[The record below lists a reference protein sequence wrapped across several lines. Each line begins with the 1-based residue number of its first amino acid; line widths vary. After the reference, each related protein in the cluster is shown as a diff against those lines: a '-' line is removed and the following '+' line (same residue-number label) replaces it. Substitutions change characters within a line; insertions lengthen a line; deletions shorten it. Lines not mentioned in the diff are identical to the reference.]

1 MSAIA
6 NYLKMTAEE
15 LENEINKQ
23 QRKINSAKETI
34 ALLKKLQVAAS
45 VSTSTTQKPKPQPV
59 QPTSTQAIPKP
70 VQQNAEG
77 M

>member
-1 MSAIA
+1 MSAIS
-6 NYLKMTAEE
+6 NYLKMTADE

-45 VSTSTTQKPKPQPV
+45 VNPANQQKQKVQNQQPAKPQPM
-59 QPTSTQAIPKP
+59 
-70 VQQNAEG
+70 QQDIF
-77 M
+77 

>member
-1 MSAIA
+1 MSAIS

-15 LENEINKQ
+15 LESEINKQ

-45 VSTSTTQKPKPQPV
+45 VNTTNQQKQKIPNQQPAKPQPM
-59 QPTSTQAIPKP
+59 
-70 VQQNAEG
+70 QQDIFT
-77 M
+77 